1 MKFIS
6 FICLVLL
13 LIPVLYSLWMLI
25 KCITPSKP
33 TLTKEDFEKYLQSD
47 DYKQKIAIEEKIKKR
62 KEQKEQIHNQKLK
75 EKILKGEYI

>member
-1 MKFIS
+1 
-6 FICLVLL
+6 
-13 LIPVLYSLWMLI
+13 MLI